1 MFSEYSRILI
11 ASILAAAFLHSIRNK
26 ENSSSA
32 LESPGFNVGHSRAF
46 FQQNSQTREIDIDL
60 HDKHDRH
67 GNQNSEINMYEHL
80 KVKPDGNLNVVN
92 TMQHEQQ
99 VNLHASPQDNT
110 SSESLFITIFAVN

>member
-46 FQQNSQTREIDIDL
+46 FMKAFAITS
-60 HDKHDRH
+60 
-67 GNQNSEINMYEHL
+67 
-80 KVKPDGNLNVVN
+80 V
-92 TMQHEQQ
+92 
-99 VNLHASPQDNT
+99 SPYL
-110 SSESLFITIFAVN
+110 SSE

>member
-46 FQQNSQTREIDIDL
+46 FM
-60 HDKHDRH
+60 K
-67 GNQNSEINMYEHL
+67 NQNSEINMYEHL
-80 KVKPDGNLNVVN
+80 KVKPY
-92 TMQHEQQ
+92 MQ
-99 VNLHASPQDNT
+99 VLKT
-110 SSESLFITIFAVN
+110 IITTK